1 MRGAHR
7 RWKRRPRRTG
17 RGGTART
24 ISHVRSH
31 AYASCSAEATEHRE
45 AEEKRGG
52 KGRGGE
58 GSIGHLAA
66 ELAVVA
72 VNLQEQ
78 QVAPQGAVAHPRTH
92 PSAYPKCVAKALLC
106 VPGGVL
112 CCAHLLQRGMQSF
125 RASPPV
131 HTSPSSPAR
140 PLRKTATTHKSTRQ
154 QRDSTQGGVLASFL
168 SSDYPP
174 MHSDGKPYLPARAGA
189 LDSVAW
195 HAATVFA

>member
-1 MRGAHR
+1 MKPTVAG
-7 RWKRRPRRTG
+7 
-17 RGGTART
+17 
-24 ISHVRSH
+24 
-31 AYASCSAEATEHRE
+31 SADPGVQAAVE
-45 AEEKRGG
+45 
-52 KGRGGE
+52 
-58 GSIGHLAA
+58 LAA